1 MRRRCR
7 WGCRSSDGLEAKR
20 WCLRSPPACNKSTAF
35 SVLDR
40 MPPVFIIPL
49 VAIGCGTAIILTA
62 MNMIGKYFLDRRQPV
77 SDESLGEI
85 LRRLERIEQIV
96 DTTGIEVERL

>member
-1 MRRRCR
+1 
-7 WGCRSSDGLEAKR
+7 
-20 WCLRSPPACNKSTAF
+20 
-35 SVLDR
+35 
-40 MPPVFIIPL
+40 MPPVFIIPI

-96 DTTGIEVERL
+96 DTTGIEVERLSESNRFMSKLLSERSSAAK